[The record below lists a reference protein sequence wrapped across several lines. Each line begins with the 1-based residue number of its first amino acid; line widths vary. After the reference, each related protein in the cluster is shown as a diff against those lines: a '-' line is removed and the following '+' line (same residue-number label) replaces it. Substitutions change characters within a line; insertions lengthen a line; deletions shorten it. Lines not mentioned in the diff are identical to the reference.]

1 MIRQEASKKWW
12 YRLIKVLFILYF
24 ISSLFIPV
32 TVFLNNKPEIDSY
45 KSRFSLK
52 CNDGRMRGDF
62 DGTDLNSSL
71 TGFSYYAQD
80 NPASF
85 ARIACAY
92 KESGEDFVN
101 LIKSRNYID
110 PKETNYKIVIT
121 KSVYDSSWFITIG
134 YTFIATLG
142 TIIFFSLIRALF
154 FYIIFGNNFWK
165 NLIWKKDV

>member
-1 MIRQEASKKWW
+1 
-12 YRLIKVLFILYF
+12 
-24 ISSLFIPV
+24 
-32 TVFLNNKPEIDSY
+32 
-45 KSRFSLK
+45 
-52 CNDGRMRGDF
+52 MRGDF